1 MAGAEKIKA
10 VANPGC
16 VTGAE
21 KIKCVVNAP
30 DEIPSLAVFS
40 HLWERPT

>member
-21 KIKCVVNAP
+21 KIKCVVNALRMKFP
-30 DEIPSLAVFS
+30 AWLYF
-40 HLWERPT
+40 HTCERPT